1 VIATTAKKVVVAGFG
16 SEFRHDDGVGPLVA
30 ERAVVRMPRSNY
42 VGPLSDPLDL
52 LGVWNNADLVI
63 VVDAVS
69 SGRPV
74 GTVHVLE
81 VDVKGVSLFD
91 GDAEPV
97 AGLSSTHGIGLAGV
111 LRLARALGQAPRRLV
126 VVGIEGERFDLGPG
140 LSELVESAMT
150 EAVQRVVNLM
160 KEAEGCA

>member
-1 VIATTAKKVVVAGFG
+1 MSTSHARKVVVAGFG
-16 SEFRHDDGVGPLVA
+16 SEYRHDDGVGPLVA
-30 ERAVVRMPRSNY
+30 ERAVAEMPLSFN

-63 VVDAVS
+63 VVDAVH
-69 SGRPV
+69 SGAPA
-74 GTVHVLE
+74 GTIRSLE
-81 VDVKGVSLFD
+81 VDVTGLSTFD
-91 GDAEPV
+91 GDAEPAV
-97 AGLSSTHGIGLAGV
+97 GLSSTHGIGLAGV

-126 VVGIEGERFDLGPG
+126 VVGVEGERFDLGPG

-160 KEAEGCA
+160 REAEPCV